1 MTYKQN
7 IINIPLDEKYL
18 TNAKAALE
26 LLRSKKNSL
35 EIFNIAESENDFSK
49 IEQAAQEISDNFKS
63 LVVLGMGAS
72 SRAGA
77 TLVALRNN
85 PFAQNNI
92 HFIDNI
98 DPFTFAKLL
107 ETIDIARTKFLVITK
122 SGGTAETLA
131 QLLVLIETVKAKLGT
146 DAIKKHFLFIV
157 GLGKNPV
164 ADIGKEY
171 NIKIIAHDNVG
182 GRFSALT
189 SVGLLPAKV
198 AGLDIRSIR
207 KGANAVMQR
216 VFNEELPEPVIGVAL
231 HHSLYEQGKTTSVM
245 MPYAD
250 RLDAFG
256 AWHQQLWAESLG
268 KNGKGTTALRA
279 LGAFDQHSQL
289 QLYLDGAADKFFT
302 IITLNQ
308 AGLGAKIPTSLDPSL
323 AYLNGNTIGDL
334 MAAEQQATIE
344 TLARNNR
351 PVRVFELQKLAE
363 EEMGALMAHF
373 MLETMIMAEIWG
385 INAFDQP
392 AVEEG
397 KLLAR
402 QYLAA
407 KNS

>member
-18 TNAKAALE
+18 ATAKSARE
-26 LLRSKKNSL
+26 SLRIKRKSL
-35 EIFNIAESENDFSK
+35 EIFNIADSESDIAD

-77 TLVALRNN
+77 TLVALKNN
-85 PFAQNNI
+85 NFAQNNI

-98 DPFTFAKLL
+98 DPFTFNQLL
-107 ETIDIARTKFLVITK
+107 ESIDISTTKFLVITK

-131 QLLVLIETVKAKLGT
+131 QLLVLIEFVKEKLGQA
-146 DAIKKHFLFIV
+146 AISKHFLFIV

-164 ADIGKEY
+164 FDIAKEY
-171 NIKIIAHDNVG
+171 SIKIIAHDNVG

-198 AGLDIRSIR
+198 AGLDIRLIR
-207 KGANAVMQR
+207 KGANAIMQQ
-216 VFNEELPEPVIGVAL
+216 VFSEELPEPIIGVSL

-308 AGLGAKIPTSLDPSL
+308 AGLGARIPASNDQSL
-323 AYLNGNTIGDL
+323 AYLSGNTIGDL
-334 MAAEQQATIE
+334 MKAEQQATIE

-397 KLLAR
+397 KLLAKK
-402 QYLAA
+402 YLSRNA
-407 KNS
+407 